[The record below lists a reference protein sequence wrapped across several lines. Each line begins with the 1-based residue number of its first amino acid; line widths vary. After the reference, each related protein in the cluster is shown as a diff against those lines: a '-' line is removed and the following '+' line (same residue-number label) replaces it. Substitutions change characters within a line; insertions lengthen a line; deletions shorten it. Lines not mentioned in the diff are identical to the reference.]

1 MKTNMPVG
9 IDDFKTVRE
18 NYYLVDK
25 TDFIRQLID
34 YHSGVMLFTRPR
46 RFGKT
51 LTMSM
56 LDYFFSIDK
65 KDEAKKLFHGM
76 AIERAGARYMAE
88 QGKYPVIFMTLKGM
102 QNDSWDQLYGS
113 FTFFMQK
120 EFIKH
125 DYLLEGTTL
134 KKAEKRYYER
144 IMDGTAQPFEYQVSL
159 LQLTEFLSRY
169 FGQKP
174 IVLIDEYD
182 APIQAAYQ
190 YGFYEEAMNFFRLWF
205 NNTFKQNLYLSFAV
219 LTGVQRVAK
228 ESIFSGLN
236 NLDVYPVVRKQYS
249 HVFGFTAS
257 EVAQMAADLHATSH
271 VEEIKRWY
279 DGYTFGQTEIYNPWS
294 VIKYFSEDC
303 VPAPYWI
310 STSDNG
316 ILRQLLHQAT
326 SLQMQELQDLLQGK
340 SVSATVNDN
349 VVYRTLHIGNDALYT
364 VLLMTGY
371 LTIEAPVDY
380 IDNRY
385 LLRIPN
391 EEIKRVYRF
400 EILNTLAQGIN
411 NEIFERLSNSLFG
424 GKVKEFEG
432 QLQQL
437 LVQFV
442 SSYDTGGHES
452 FYHGFML
459 GMTALFLD
467 KEYIVESNHESGY
480 GRFDVAIFPKDTT
493 KAGVIMEFK
502 VAPTVKELEEKA
514 QEGLRQIEERQYMA
528 EFQKRHIQSV
538 WKYGIAFCQKHV
550 CVTGIN
556 GASLR

>member
-1 MKTNMPVG
+1 MMKTNMPVG

-65 KDEAKKLFHGM
+65 KEEAKKLFHGM

-102 QNDSWDQLYGS
+102 QNDSWDQLYGA

-190 YGFYEEAMNFFRLWF
+190 YGFYEEARNFFRLWF

-236 NLDVYPVVRKQYS
+236 NLDVYSVLDSPYGT
-249 HVFGFTAS
+249 VFGFTTD
-257 EVAQMAADLHATSH
+257 EVRKLLADVGRENKA
-271 VEEIKRWY
+271 EEMRRWY
-279 DGYTFGQTEIYNPWS
+279 DGYRFGAHDIYNPWS
-294 VIKYFSEDC
+294 VLQYVNHQCI
-303 VPAPYWI
+303 PQAYWVNTAENSI
-310 STSDNG
+310 LKDLLHHGDSTRIYELQQLLEGRSVTTAIHDSV
-316 ILRQLLHQAT
+316 IYRQLWKDD
-326 SLQMQELQDLLQGK
+326 S
-340 SVSATVNDN
+340 
-349 VVYRTLHIGNDALYT
+349 ALYSM
-364 VLLMTGY
+364 LLTTGY
-371 LTIEAPVDY
+371 LTIQHKVPEME
-380 IDNRY
+380 NRY
-385 LLRIPN
+385 ALAIPN
-391 EEIKRVYRF
+391 EEIRQIF
-400 EILNTLAQGIN
+400 GADILDT
-411 NEIFERLSNSLFG
+411 
-424 GKVKEFEG
+424 
-432 QLQQL
+432 
-437 LVQFV
+437 LVQGAHKNDF
-442 SSYDTGGHES
+442 GRL
-452 FYHGFML
+452 M
-459 GMTALFLD
+459 
-467 KEYIVESNHESGY
+467 EY
-480 GRFDVAIFPKDTT
+480 
-493 KAGVIMEFK
+493 
-502 VAPTVKELEEKA
+502 
-514 QEGLRQIEERQYMA
+514 
-528 EFQKRHIQSV
+528 
-538 WKYGIAFCQKHV
+538 
-550 CVTGIN
+550 